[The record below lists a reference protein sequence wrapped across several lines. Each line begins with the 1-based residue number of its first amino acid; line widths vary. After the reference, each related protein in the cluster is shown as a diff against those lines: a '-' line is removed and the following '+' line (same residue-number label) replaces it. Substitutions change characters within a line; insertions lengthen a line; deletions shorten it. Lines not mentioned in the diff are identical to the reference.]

1 MGLYDRDYTQADFQP
16 NFRYTPRMHMGFPRV
31 TPVVKWLLIIN
42 IAVFFISA
50 IIPPVGNFV
59 YMWFQLDTT
68 TPTQALQLWRL
79 VTYQFLH
86 GNFWHIVFNMWAL
99 WMFGPVLENSWSG
112 RKFLPFYLGC
122 GVAGGLFYTLLVV
135 VHFLPSFPMVGASG
149 AILGVFAACAI
160 LFPNMRL
167 ILFPLPIFI
176 PIRAAAIAGLII
188 YSVFVATRSDNAGGH
203 AAHLAGMAAGAAYVY
218 SESWRKKFKLKVETG
233 RWQKKMAEQRSL
245 QIEVD
250 RILRKVHEQGI
261 HSLTPKEKRILK
273 KATEA
278 EQKRRDL

>member
-1 MGLYDRDYTQADFQP
+1 MGLYDRDYTQADFESK
-16 NFRYTPRMHMGFPRV
+16 FRHSPQMHIGFPRA
-31 TPVVKWLLIIN
+31 TPVVKWLLAIN
-42 IAVFFISA
+42 IAVFLVSA
-50 IIPPVGNFV
+50 LILPVGNFI
-59 YMWFQLDTT
+59 YTWFQLDISS
-68 TPTQALQLWRL
+68 PHQILQLWRL
-79 VTYQFLH
+79 ISYQFLH
-86 GNFWHIVFNMWAL
+86 GGFLHIVLNMWAL
-99 WMFGPVLENSWSG
+99 WMFGPTLERLWSG
-112 RKFLPFYLGC
+112 KKFLAFFLYC
-122 GVAGGLFYTLLVV
+122 GAAGGLFYILLIV
-135 VHFLPSFPMVGASG
+135 VHFLPSLPMVGASG

-160 LFPNMRL
+160 LFPNMKL
-167 ILFPLPIFI
+167 ILFPFPISI

-188 YSVFVATRSDNAGGH
+188 YSVFVATRSANAGGH

-218 SESWRKKFKLKVETG
+218 SESWRKKFKLKIETG
-233 RWQKKMAEQRSL
+233 RWQKKMAEQRNL